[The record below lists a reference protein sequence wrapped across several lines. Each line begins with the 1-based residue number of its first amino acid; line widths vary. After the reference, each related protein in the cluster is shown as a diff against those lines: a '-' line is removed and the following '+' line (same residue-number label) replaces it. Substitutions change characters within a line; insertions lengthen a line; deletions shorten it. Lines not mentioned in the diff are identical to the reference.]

1 MTGKRFRSEKPE
13 FLFLNIFKLRTTTVT
28 LLAGELLKESKDFIE
43 EGMHPQIIIRG
54 YRQALNLALEKL
66 KSLSKGF
73 KDASGP
79 ERRNMLL
86 KCAGTALN
94 SKLLAGYKD
103 HFAELVVSA
112 V

>member
-1 MTGKRFRSEKPE
+1 MMEQPYSTCLTLNIQPPKYWLILQKVRTTRLETGIEFRSGKPE
-13 FLFLNIFKLRTTTVT
+13 FLFLNIFKLRTTSVT

-66 KSLSKGF
+66 QLLSKGL

-79 ERRNMLL
+79 
-86 KCAGTALN
+86 
-94 SKLLAGYKD
+94 
-103 HFAELVVSA
+103 
-112 V
+112 